1 MSKHKPRIISEE
13 EHQHRSESHKAYW
26 ASERSNELRE
36 ILSKTHKGNRYSAR
50 TYSY

>member
-1 MSKHKPRIISEE
+1 MTKRTISEE
-13 EHQHRSESHKAYW
+13 EHLNRSLSHRAYW

-50 TYSY
+50 THSYC